1 MSFIFQEGDFSS
13 YSNVNLYESR
23 GAILGTT
30 YYQQAKTTVFISHKH
45 NDLKD
50 LKGIIG
56 FLENNYNVKAYIDS
70 QDPSMPK
77 KISDETA
84 KIIKDRINRCKKF
97 ILLATNNA
105 IESKWCN
112 WELGYG
118 DTQKYRDHIALF
130 PMKPRGSY
138 DYQYKGSEYLL
149 IYPYISY
156 YNGTEKYRNG
166 SFITQG
172 YYVNQLSDDGSST
185 IITPLSTWLNT

>member
-1 MSFIFQEGDFSS
+1 MSIFEKADNDGIVEIPDDENFDDLSIQFKLGK
-13 YSNVNLYESR
+13 NIRNLSR
-23 GAILGTT
+23 E
-30 YYQQAKTTVFISHKH
+30 
-45 NDLKD
+45 D

-118 DTQKYRDHIALF
+118 DAKKYRDHIALF